1 MMAGKSE
8 YRSGGWVLNFSETYH
23 CIPGL
28 CFGGWWE
35 RWWSSWQPF
44 CYGLNVCVP
53 LKFLCWNLTS
63 NVMIFRGEAFDGWL
77 GRECEALMHR
87 IRALLQ
93 ETPESSLILFLPCE
107 DTSRRQTLTRYRIC
121 GTLILD
127 FPASRTVRSKSFL
140 FKPPSLQHFV
150 TAVREQRHV
159 QNCETLYKVVL
170 NH

>member
-1 MMAGKSE
+1 MLSNFCWCHMEQKNQPTKPC
-8 YRSGGWVLNFSETYH
+8 LNSQSIIMDWMFVS
-23 CIPGL
+23 
-28 CFGGWWE
+28 
-35 RWWSSWQPF
+35 
-44 CYGLNVCVP
+44 P